1 MTMPLITQQD
11 VVTVFA
17 LGGGEQKAIDLLKT
31 LLDSY
36 PDVRIVSISAKDH
49 LNPLGKGSL
58 GTSLTAVIESV

>member
-1 MTMPLITQQD
+1 MPLITQQD

-17 LGGGEQKAIDLLKT
+17 LGGGEKKAIELLKT

-36 PDVRIVSISAKDH
+36 PDVRIVSIAVKDQ
-49 LNPLGKGSL
+49 LNPLGKGAL